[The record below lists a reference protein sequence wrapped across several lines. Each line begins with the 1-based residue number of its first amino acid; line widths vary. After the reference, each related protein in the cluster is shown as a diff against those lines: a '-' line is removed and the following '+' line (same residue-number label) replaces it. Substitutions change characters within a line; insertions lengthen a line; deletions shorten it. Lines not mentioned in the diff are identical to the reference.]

1 MRTLEK
7 ENFERLFKEEFAGLV
22 IFAIQYVKD
31 YEAAREIVQEA
42 FVNMW
47 SRREQIDPSK
57 AVKSYLITSVKNR
70 SLNFLRD
77 NKKFDSNL
85 LIHEELYPL
94 PAYQQSD
101 HLVVTELKEQI
112 TLAIKELPEKCREV
126 FLLNRDEHKKYQ
138 EIADQL
144 QISVKTVE
152 TQMSKA
158 LQHLRIRLKEYLVIL
173 LMLLWSNAG
182 SCILDPG
189 YRMPL
194 LRHVVPHNDSTNQLV
209 IASEAKQ
216 HHLTTVRVNHLSS
229 VLLSDK

>member
-1 MRTLEK
+1 MVSILDKTT
-7 ENFERLFKEEFAGLV
+7 FERLFREEFKGLV
-22 IFAIQYVKD
+22 VFAIQYVKD

-57 AVKSYLITSVKNR
+57 AVKSYLVTSVKNR
-70 SLNFLRD
+70 SLNYLRD

-85 LIHEELYPL
+85 LILEDLYPL
-94 PAYQQSD
+94 PVYQQSD
-101 HLVVTELKEQI
+101 HLVESELKEQI

-126 FLLNRDEHKKYQ
+126 FLLNRDEHLKYQ

-158 LQHLRIRLKEYLVIL
+158 LQHMRKKLRDYLIVLCLIS
-173 LMLLWSNAG
+173 LMP
-182 SCILDPG
+182 DPG

-194 LRHVVPHNDSTNQLV
+194 LRHVVPRND
-209 IASEAKQ
+209 KPP
-216 HHLTTVRVNHLSS
+216 VN
-229 VLLSDK
+229 DKPSIINLP

>member
-7 ENFERLFKEEFAGLV
+7 ENFERLFKEEFTGLV

-42 FVNMW
+42 FINMW
-47 SRREQIDPSK
+47 SRREQIDQSK

-70 SLNFLRD
+70 SLNHLRD
-77 NKKFDSNL
+77 NNKFDSNL
-85 LIHEELYPL
+85 LVSEDLYPL

-101 HLVVTELKEQI
+101 HLVEKELKEQI

-126 FLLNRDEHKKYQ
+126 FLLNRDEHMKYQ

-158 LQHLRIRLKEYLVIL
+158 LQHMRKKLRDYLIVLCLISL
-173 LMLLWSNAG
+173 ISL
-182 SCILDPG
+182 
-189 YRMPL
+189 MPL
-194 LRHVVPHNDSTNQLV
+194 LHHYVPHYDTRTNIV
-209 IASEAKQ
+209 IASEATQ
-216 HHLTTVRVNHLSS
+216 HQLTSSQSHQHFIRVNLLSC

>member
-1 MRTLEK
+1 MRPLEK
-7 ENFERLFKEEFAGLV
+7 ENFERLFKEEFNGLV
-22 IFAIQYVKD
+22 VFAIQYVKD

-70 SLNFLRD
+70 SLNYLRD

-85 LIHEELYPL
+85 LILEDLYPL
-94 PAYQQSD
+94 PVYQQSD
-101 HLVVTELKEQI
+101 HLVESELKEQI

-126 FLLNRDEHKKYQ
+126 FLLNRDEHLKYQ

-158 LQHLRIRLKEYLVIL
+158 LQHMRKKLRDYLIVL
-173 LMLLWSNAG
+173 CLFSLMPDAG
-182 SCILDPG
+182 FINSP
-189 YRMPL
+189 
-194 LRHVVPHNDSTNQLV
+194 PHHNQGKPPFMCT
-209 IASEAKQ
+209 IIG
-216 HHLTTVRVNHLSS
+216 
-229 VLLSDK
+229 